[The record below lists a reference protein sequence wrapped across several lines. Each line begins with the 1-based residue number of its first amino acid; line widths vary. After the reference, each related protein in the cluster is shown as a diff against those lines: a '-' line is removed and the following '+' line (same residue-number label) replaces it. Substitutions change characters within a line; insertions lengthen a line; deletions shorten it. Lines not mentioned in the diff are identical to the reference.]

1 MTEPAPALDESAE
14 VPFGDAVV
22 RPEVSLLAGRDRR
35 LRLGHP
41 WVYSNEIRTNEAV
54 RALPAG
60 GLVRLVAPEG
70 ACLGTAIFNPHTLIA
85 ARRLAFEGDAVIDRG
100 FFARHLRRA
109 LALRGRLY
117 DLPFY
122 RLIHAEADGLPALVV
137 DRFGEVVVVQA
148 NAAGMDRL
156 LPELAAALDQVLAPA
171 AVVLRNDSPTRALE
185 GLGTETRLLRGR
197 LDGPVRLEENG
208 AVFFADPLGGQK
220 TGWFYDQRD
229 NRAFVAR
236 LAGGARVLDL
246 YTYHGGFAIQAACAG
261 AVRVEAVDR
270 SEAALVHAAR
280 AAAANGVAAVCGF
293 HRAEAFAEL
302 ERLAEAG
309 ERFDVVVADPPPF
322 ARAKKDVAAAS
333 RAYRKLTRMAARV
346 TARGGL
352 LLVAS
357 CGHNI
362 DPGTFVDL
370 VAGGLT
376 DAQRGGRILR
386 QAGAGPDHP
395 VHPLL
400 PETAYLKAVVAQLD

>member
-1 MTEPAPALDESAE
+1 MFSPAMTEPVPALATSAE
-14 VPFGDAVV
+14 VPA
-22 RPEVSLLAGRDRR
+22 RPEIHLLAGRDKR

-41 WVYSNEIRTNEAV
+41 WVYSNEIRMSDAV
-54 RALPAG
+54 KALPAG
-60 GLVRLVAPEG
+60 GLVRLIAPEG
-70 ACLGTAIFNPHTLIA
+70 GCLGTAIFNPHTLIA
-85 ARRLAFEGDAVIDRG
+85 ARRLSAEGEAVIDRG

-109 LALRGRLY
+109 LALRDRLF
-117 DLPFY
+117 DRPFY
-122 RLIHAEADGLPALVV
+122 RLIHAEADGLPALVI

-156 LPELAAALDQVLAPA
+156 LPDLIEALDLVLAPA
-171 AVVLRNDSPTRALE
+171 VVVLRNDSPTRALE
-185 GLGTETRLLRGR
+185 GLGPETRLIKGR

-208 AVFFADPLGGQK
+208 AVFFADPLAGQK

-261 AVRVEAVDR
+261 AARVEAVDR
-270 SEAALVHAAR
+270 SEAALAHAVR
-280 AAAANGVAAVCGF
+280 AAEANGVAAVCSF
-293 HRAEAFAEL
+293 RRVEAFAEL

-333 RAYRKLTRMAARV
+333 RAYRKLARLGARV

-357 CGHNI
+357 CSHNI

-370 VAGGLT
+370 VAYGLA
-376 DAQRGGRILR
+376 DAQRVGRILR
-386 QAGAGPDHP
+386 QAGAAPDHP

>member
-1 MTEPAPALDESAE
+1 MTEPALIPPPVESAE
-14 VPFGDAVV
+14 AQA
-22 RPEVSLLAGRDRR
+22 RPEIHLMAGRDKR

-41 WVYSNEIRTNEAV
+41 WVYSNEIRMSEAAK
-54 RALPAG
+54 ALPVG
-60 GLVRLVAPEG
+60 GLVRLVAPDG
-70 ACLGTAIFNPHTLIA
+70 AGLGTAMFNPHTLIA
-85 ARRLAFEGDAVIDRG
+85 ARRLTTEGEAVIDRA

-109 LALRGRLY
+109 LALRSRLF
-117 DLPFY
+117 DRPFY

-137 DRFGEVVVVQA
+137 DRFGDVVVVQA

-156 LPELAAALDQVLAPA
+156 LPELVDALDLVLAPSA
-171 AVVLRNDSPTRALE
+171 MVLRNDSPTRALE
-185 GLGTETRLLRGR
+185 GLVTETRLIKGS

-208 AVFFADPLGGQK
+208 TVFFADPLGGQK

-229 NRAFVAR
+229 NRGFIAR

-246 YTYHGGFAIQAACAG
+246 YTYHGGFAVQAACAG
-261 AVRVEAVDR
+261 AARVEAVDR
-270 SEAALVHAAR
+270 SEAALAYAAR
-280 AAAANGVAAVCGF
+280 AAGANGVAAVCDF
-293 HRAEAFAEL
+293 RRADAFTEL

-333 RAYRKLTRMAARV
+333 RAYRKLARLGARV
-346 TARGGL
+346 TARGGV

-357 CGHNI
+357 CSHNI

-370 VAGGLT
+370 VAYGVA
-376 DAQRGGRILR
+376 DAQRNGRILR
-386 QAGAGPDHP
+386 QAGAAPDHP

-400 PETAYLKAVVAQLD
+400 PETAYLKAVVVHLD